1 MTQENTKKFKSKDI
15 LFQLVFLAIGI
26 GLFVYVIKEFK
37 FEEIVSTLKSAKIA
51 PIVLVVAISLVGHL
65 LRAWR
70 WQLMMDQTGKSN
82 FWNLL
87 FSLQLGYFV
96 SLAIPRIGEFV
107 KCFTSAETE
116 KKTVSFVFGTIM
128 SERIVDFVIFAVL
141 FALAFAFK
149 AEVIYEFWA
158 SLLDLFKGKLWMA
171 GVAVA
176 AVVIILPMVNKMSTG
191 ESNELQLTEG
201 LKSALKVEQKGY
213 FWFATLAI
221 WGCYFL
227 TSYVLF
233 FCFDPTSVLTM
244 GDGFLTMVG
253 GTVSRML
260 PLNGGGIGAYHAVI
274 TQLLSSM
281 GIDELLGASYA
292 ILNHGIQFIFQIV
305 VGVISVFFL
314 SKKVNLKNIAK
325 LNF

>member
-1 MTQENTKKFKSKDI
+1 
-15 LFQLVFLAIGI
+15 
-26 GLFVYVIKEFK
+26 
-37 FEEIVSTLKSAKIA
+37 
-51 PIVLVVAISLVGHL
+51 
-65 LRAWR
+65 
-70 WQLMMDQTGKSN
+70 
-82 FWNLL
+82 
-87 FSLQLGYFV
+87 
-96 SLAIPRIGEFV
+96 
-107 KCFTSAETE
+107 
-116 KKTVSFVFGTIM
+116 M
-128 SERIVDFVIFAVL
+128 SERIVDFVIFAIL

-149 AEVIYEFWA
+149 ADVIYEFWA

-171 GVAVA
+171 GVLVA

-213 FWFATLAI
+213 FWLATLSI

-233 FCFDPTSVLTM
+233 FSFDPTSVLTM

-274 TQLLSSM
+274 TKLLSSM

>member
-1 MTQENTKKFKSKDI
+1 MSQENTKKFKSKDI

-37 FEEIVSTLKSAKIA
+37 FEEIVATLKSAKIA
-51 PIVLVVAISLVGHL
+51 PIVLVVFISLVGHL

-128 SERIVDFVIFAVL
+128 SERIVDFVIFAIL

-149 AEVIYEFWA
+149 ADVIYEFWA

-171 GVAVA
+171 GVLVA

-213 FWFATLAI
+213 FWLATLSI

-233 FCFDPTSVLTM
+233 FSFDPTSVLTM

-274 TQLLSSM
+274 TKLLSSM